1 MALEHERC
9 LLMFASPTSVL
20 IELRCTLIMAGS
32 EAWANNRRLN
42 PFERDSAFLWS
53 PEKKSGQKCL
63 DGDLLGSDTGRN
75 KCVAEA
81 VPCLLLSLPLS
92 LG

>member
-20 IELRCTLIMAGS
+20 IGFRCTLIMADS
-32 EAWANNRRLN
+32 EAWANNRRLD

-53 PEKKSGQKCL
+53 HEKESGRKCL
-63 DGDLLGSDTGRN
+63 DGDL
-75 KCVAEA
+75 
-81 VPCLLLSLPLS
+81 
-92 LG
+92 